1 MYHFRTKKAMML
13 ALVDHVAAGWLE
25 EMATRLSSAPETTTL
40 RERVGVYVDA
50 CVTREPDPADI
61 VMLAD
66 PRLREELTIR
76 WADRISSWFVGI
88 ADLDATERGYLTAAR
103 LLADG
108 AWFAGAT
115 GVNIPAPDER
125 AVIVAAA
132 NELLSKVEA

>member
-1 MYHFRTKKAMML
+1 M
-13 ALVDHVAAGWLE
+13 
-25 EMATRLSSAPETTTL
+25 
-40 RERVGVYVDA
+40 
-50 CVTREPDPADI
+50 
-61 VMLAD
+61 
-66 PRLREELTIR
+66 
-76 WADRISSWFVGI
+76 GI